1 MVSDTRGS
9 YSHPTSPPAG
19 TPAGPAAGPL
29 AGIAASVLPGVPRE
43 SRLEGLGICTL
54 VIGSAAIVLFFVPGL
69 ARVAWM
75 PGLVAIVIGAL
86 DLQLKASRRRFALL
100 GMMLGAIAFSWSFA
114 MMLFGSAR

>member
-1 MVSDTRGS
+1 MASDTRES
-9 YSHPTSPPAG
+9 YPRPTPPVAG
-19 TPAGPAAGPL
+19 L
-29 AGIAASVLPGVPRE
+29 AVADTTRE

-54 VIGSAAIVLFFVPGL
+54 VIGGAAVVLFFVPGL

-75 PGLVAIVIGAL
+75 PGLIAVLVGAL
-86 DLQLKASRRRFALL
+86 DLQLKVSRRRFALL

>member
-1 MVSDTRGS
+1 MVGETRGGYPRS
-9 YSHPTSPPAG
+9 TPPVAG
-19 TPAGPAAGPL
+19 SAGAA
-29 AGIAASVLPGVPRE
+29 AASAVTGSARE

-54 VIGSAAIVLFFVPGL
+54 VVGSAAIVLFFVPGL

-75 PGLVAIVIGAL
+75 PGLIAIVIGAV
-86 DLQLKASRRRFALL
+86 DLQLKVSRRRFALL